1 MIGCW
6 AQRFARHVLG
16 WIGHGRVW
24 LDSLAPFCDHRQAAA
39 ARDAFASV
47 VLGTA
52 DMEHSGVL
60 VGVEPAA
67 SVS

>member
-1 MIGCW
+1 MFWVGLVMEEC
-6 AQRFARHVLG
+6 G
-16 WIGHGRVW
+16 WTRW
-24 LDSLAPFCDHRQAAA
+24 LPSATTAKQQPREI
-39 ARDAFASV
+39 

>member
-1 MIGCW
+1 MFWVGLVMEEC
-6 AQRFARHVLG
+6 
-16 WIGHGRVW
+16 GRVGSLNAC
-24 LDSLAPFCDHRQAAA
+24 LDSLALFCDHRPAAA

-47 VLGTA
+47 VLGSA